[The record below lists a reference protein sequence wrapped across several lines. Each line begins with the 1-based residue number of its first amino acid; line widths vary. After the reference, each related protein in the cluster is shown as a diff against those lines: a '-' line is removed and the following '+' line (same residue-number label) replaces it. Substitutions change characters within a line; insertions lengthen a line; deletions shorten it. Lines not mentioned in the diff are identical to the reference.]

1 VSVEDL
7 KFISDPM
14 LFGRHIV
21 EWNATDNALVRTYVW
36 GRDLSGTMDGAGGVG
51 GLLMICN
58 FQSPIGHHFAAYDG
72 NGNVVALVSAT
83 TGTETARYEY
93 GPFAE
98 PIRISGPS
106 ATLDPFRFSTKST
119 DNATDLLLYEY
130 RVYNPST
137 GLWPNRDPIGEM
149 GFEAIRR
156 PMLNEYT
163 DVPNLYAFVLNEPLN
178 KVDYFGLAPGGP
190 YHPPSG
196 VSLSCDQ
203 SDSCGRIRA
212 KMTILMRMIASHTG
226 WDRNMPPPRGG
237 RRHSD
242 EIDDLWRAYAKCQEI
257 HYAKNCRDPR
267 PPKCWERVI
276 LKVPGSDQA
285 WKNIGTGCLIV
296 GGAVACGAIII
307 GTGGSAV
314 TVPALAF

>member
-1 VSVEDL
+1 
-7 KFISDPM
+7 M

-72 NGNVVALVSAT
+72 NENVVALVSAT

-98 PIRISGPS
+98 PIRISGPA

-137 GLWPNRDPIGEM
+137 GRWPNRDSIGEL

-178 KVDYFGLAPGGP
+178 KVDNFGLAPGGP

-226 WDRNMPPPRGG
+226 WDRNIPPPRGG

-257 HYAKNCRDPR
+257 HYAKNCQDPR

-307 GTGGSAV
+307 GTGGSVV
-314 TVPALAF
+314 TLPALAL